1 MEFHVLF
8 SRLDRRPLK
17 VAHEL
22 PLLGLEE
29 IAKLDR
35 YSLERRARARAR
47 NAYLGNGVTL
57 CRIMGRYKL
66 YVASDDIGFGSH
78 VVLDGIWE
86 PWIPGFMA
94 RTIAPGMYVA
104 DVGANHGYY
113 TVLMAEL
120 VGPDGRVAAI
130 EPHPR
135 TCGMLRQ
142 SVSINGYA
150 GWTDVIECAIGGLAG
165 EVLTLHTPVN
175 EPKNAH
181 VVHGGVAEG
190 AMAVRSETLADLL
203 AGWPRIDFIKMDV
216 EGAEEAA
223 LSGAAPLIE
232 RDLPMLLLE
241 YNIHR
246 CNNPEGLLTWL
257 TTLYGPLKELDL
269 DGLLKPVT
277 REQLMDRSRIED
289 WMLFCQVG

>member
-1 MEFHVLF
+1 MFN
-8 SRLDRRPLK
+8 RLGRRSPKLT
-17 VAHEL
+17 HEL
-22 PLLGLEE
+22 PLVGLEE
-29 IAKLDR
+29 IEKLER
-35 YSLERRARARAR
+35 YSLERRARARAIS
-47 NAYLGNGVTL
+47 AYLGNGLTL

-66 YVASDDIGFGSH
+66 YVASDDIGFGAH

-86 PWIPGFMA
+86 PWVPGFMA
-94 RTIAPGMYVA
+94 RMIRPGMHVA

-113 TVLMAEL
+113 TVLMGEL
-120 VGPDGRVAAI
+120 VGPTGRVAAI

-135 TCGMLRQ
+135 TCGLLRQ
-142 SVSINGYA
+142 SVNINGYA
-150 GWTDVIECAIGGLAG
+150 GWTDVIECAVGGRVG

-181 VVHGGVAEG
+181 VVHGVVEG
-190 AMAVRSETLADLL
+190 AMTVRSERLADLL
-203 AGWPRIDFIKMDV
+203 AGWPKIDFIKMDV

-223 LSGAAPLIE
+223 LSGGAPLIE
-232 RDLPMLLLE
+232 RDRPMLLLE

-246 CNNPEGLLTWL
+246 CDNPEGLLTWL
-257 TTLYGPLKELDL
+257 TTLYGPLRELDL

-277 REQLMDRSRIED
+277 REQLMDRSRVED